1 MRGPVRN
8 ALRLRC
14 QRTAK
19 QRGDN
24 AGVQKMW
31 FHDRALSTCVRCGR

>member
-1 MRGPVRN
+1 MRGSVRN
-8 ALRLRC
+8 ALRLRR
-14 QRTAK
+14 QRAAE

-31 FHDRALSTCVRCGR
+31 FHDSCPLSLCLC